1 MVGPIL
7 AAEFTS
13 GSTVRPA
20 QVVINRIAD
29 GRREWIAT
37 ATVAGKREARA
48 IAAQFN
54 AKPWNF

>member
-1 MVGPIL
+1 MAPIL
-7 AAEFTS
+7 AAEFTN
-13 GSTVRPA
+13 GSKARPP